1 MKGSSA
7 APSHLCEVGID
18 VLSSVEVTFGIEKT
32 LERRTQEKHGVKSLS
47 DFPTFIGVPPRF
59 TVHRSRHRSPFI
71 ELATVHRSSEPPS
84 FSIHRSTFRR
94 YSAILKELKPPKRL
108 SFHRCALRFATP
120 FPLFVTNCSFE
131 ESRTNAWCETK
142 AIVQINTI
150 LREIDQTLDVEHEI
164 VFPRIINWSLLK
176 LRSKK
181 IEELFPKKDEDHG
194 NPMIRATL
202 NLDEAAI
209 PQHGA
214 DEIGKNF

>member
-1 MKGSSA
+1 MQK
-7 APSHLCEVGID
+7 
-18 VLSSVEVTFGIEKT
+18 
-32 LERRTQEKHGVKSLS
+32 
-47 DFPTFIGVPPRF
+47 
-59 TVHRSRHRSPFI
+59 
-71 ELATVHRSSEPPS
+71 PPS

-120 FPLFVTNCSFE
+120 FPLFVTDCSFE
-131 ESRTNAWCETK
+131 ESRTNLWVVERLGL
-142 AIVQINTI
+142 V
-150 LREIDQTLDVEHEI
+150 DVEHEI
-164 VFPRIINWSLLK
+164 VFPRIINWSSLK